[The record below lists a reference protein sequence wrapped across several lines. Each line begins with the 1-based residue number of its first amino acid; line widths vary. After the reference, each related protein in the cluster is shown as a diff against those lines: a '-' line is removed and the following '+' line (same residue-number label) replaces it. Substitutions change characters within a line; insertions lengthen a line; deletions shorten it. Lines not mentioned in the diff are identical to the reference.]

1 MIKQISRKKVYFI
14 LLSSL
19 GWSVI
24 AYSLTQF
31 GIGGKKQTFWLLWW
45 KRQWLYVDTRRVCL
59 LRNEMTKSRILAMFV
74 NVFGDIT
81 ISKNNNLHAILLCRI
96 PYNSRTSTTI
106 YHCKYELKK
115 KNHCKPFLSFLF
127 FFGICFRSTY
137 ERPGVTFW
145 VYNFI

>member
-1 MIKQISRKKVYFI
+1 MIKQISRKKLYFI

-59 LRNEMTKSRILAMFV
+59 LRNEMTKSRILTMFV

>member
-1 MIKQISRKKVYFI
+1 MIKQISRKKVCFI

-59 LRNEMTKSRILAMFV
+59 LRNEMTKSRILTMFV

-115 KNHCKPFLSFLF
+115 KKPLQTISFFSFLF
-127 FFGICFRSTY
+127 WYLFSINLWKTRC
-137 ERPGVTFW
+137 
-145 VYNFI
+145 NFLSL